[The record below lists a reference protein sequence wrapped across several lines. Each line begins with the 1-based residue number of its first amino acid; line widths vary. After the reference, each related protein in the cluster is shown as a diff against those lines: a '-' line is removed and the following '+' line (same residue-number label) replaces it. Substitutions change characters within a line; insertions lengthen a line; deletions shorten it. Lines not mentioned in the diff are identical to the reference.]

1 MHVEK
6 HINEKNKQTSYWHN
20 CSHYQRSHGFNY
32 TPAICYLLL
41 YQKNKK
47 KRRRKPQTS
56 LEEEMKCKDEC
67 GV

>member
-47 KRRRKPQTS
+47 
-56 LEEEMKCKDEC
+56 
-67 GV
+67 